1 MGFQQKEFD
10 DFPQCRMCRKDLNNE
25 ELENIKTSHM
35 PALCREHTE
44 YAKVQFKKCQ
54 PLLSKM
60 KF

>member
-1 MGFQQKEFD
+1 MEQKDIDVFAI
-10 DFPQCRMCRKDLNNE
+10 CRMCKKELNNE

-35 PALCREHTE
+35 PALCREHMD
-44 YAKVQFKKCQ
+44 YAKGQFQKCQ

>member
-1 MGFQQKEFD
+1 MEQKDTD
-10 DFPQCRMCRKDLNNE
+10 DFKICRMCKKDLNDE
-25 ELENIKTSHM
+25 ELENIKNSHM

-44 YAKVQFKKCQ
+44 YAKAQFKKCQ

>member
-1 MGFQQKEFD
+1 MQQKDID
-10 DFPQCRMCRKDLNNE
+10 DFKICRMCKKELNQD
-25 ELENIKTSHM
+25 ELENIKITHM

-44 YAKVQFKKCQ
+44 YAKEQFKKCQ